1 MYLKLQP
8 QRGSALVIA
17 VFIIVLMLA
26 LVLSLSR
33 LLMSSSESV
42 VYEVQGTRTLFAAQS
57 GLELALPQLFPLGSV
72 TAGCAVLSASYTFN
86 GAALQ
91 GCSAAISCSEYAD
104 PSPGATPLYRLSS
117 TASCVAGG
125 FSTSRTVQ
133 IEVR

>member
-1 MYLKLQP
+1 MYPKLQA

-33 LLMSSSESV
+33 LLISGSESV

-57 GLELALPQLFPLGSV
+57 GLELALPQLFPLAGPADCGAV
-72 TAGCAVLSASYTFN
+72 TNSINFS

-91 GCSAAISCSEYAD
+91 GCSTQISCNAYSD
-104 PSPGATPLYRLSS
+104 PTPGATPLYRLSS

-125 FSTSRTVQ
+125 FTTSRTVQ